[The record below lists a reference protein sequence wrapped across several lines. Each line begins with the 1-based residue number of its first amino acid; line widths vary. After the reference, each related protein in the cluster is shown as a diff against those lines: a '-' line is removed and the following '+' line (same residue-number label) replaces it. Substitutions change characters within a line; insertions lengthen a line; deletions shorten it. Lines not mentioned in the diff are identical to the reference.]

1 MNNDKGMVQWHCPLM
16 PSSTALQLD
25 CCFRMYQGSLLS
37 LATCRVTSYC
47 YLRGR
52 SLTYEP
58 ARQVEKAILDRNN
71 FNNTRGKTFTVNI
84 KTWSV
89 LRRSISSYF
98 QFPFK
103 MYIIMTSL
111 PFMWSVTC
119 FRNVEQQSGFG
130 YCITLCVLLTA
141 AAHRDIFIL
150 ENTTNMVGLGQ
161 VQVTALHLVLP
172 GQRAEEAREVAERV
186 WQQLSSKAGGTRPVK
201 SVCVDF
207 PVLSCSSVVGWLG
220 LWETVGLNHKY
231 I

>member
-1 MNNDKGMVQWHCPLM
+1 
-16 PSSTALQLD
+16 
-25 CCFRMYQGSLLS
+25 
-37 LATCRVTSYC
+37 
-47 YLRGR
+47 
-52 SLTYEP
+52 
-58 ARQVEKAILDRNN
+58 
-71 FNNTRGKTFTVNI
+71 
-84 KTWSV
+84 
-89 LRRSISSYF
+89 
-98 QFPFK
+98 
-103 MYIIMTSL
+103 MTSL

-220 LWETVGLNHKY
+220 L
-231 I
+231 